1 MGAFLLDKWY
11 FDVVDEDGRAAIVH
25 AAVLR
30 YGLIHLHYGAI
41 LASTAPA
48 TKSTTHSAIH
58 HATIRAG
65 DMPLTSARGT
75 SWTCNSLDLSINC
88 SPVPPN
94 PPHPTPIPPPHRL
107 LENDDGFIDWGP
119 IHQHAS
125 VDLRTPDFAIRG
137 LGYAERLTMTLRPWD
152 MPIDAMHWG
161 RWIGT
166 SSSMVWL
173 CWEGPVPKTLVL
185 LNEPAAS
192 DSDDPHDA
200 GSANKSTESTDSSV
214 TPGLI
219 KSRHASL
226 SLSNSR
232 SLRDE
237 SLADSLLSIIP
248 GLRSW
253 APARTL
259 AAHERRWLSRGTLT
273 RPDHSAEQG
282 WAIHEEVRFDGSS
295 PRAGENPHQT
305 SDPPSAGVP

>member
-11 FDVVDEDGRAAIVH
+11 FDVVDNDGRAAIVH
-25 AAVLR
+25 AAALR

-41 LASTAPA
+41 LASTSPA
-48 TKSTTHSAIH
+48 ANPPSPLY

-65 DMPLTSARGT
+65 DMPITSARGT
-75 SWTCNSLDLSINC
+75 SWTCDSLDLSVNC
-88 SPVPPN
+88 SPVELIS
-94 PPHPTPIPPPHRL
+94 PHPTPIPPPHRL
-107 LENDDGFIDWGP
+107 LECDDGSIDWGP
-119 IHQHAS
+119 IHQRAI
-125 VDLRTPDFAIRG
+125 VDLRTPGFSIRG

-152 MPIDAMHWG
+152 MPIDVMHWG
-161 RWIGT
+161 RWIGEST
-166 SSSMVWL
+166 SMVWL

-185 LNEPAAS
+185 VDAPHPNDPGETLGTRATTSPTEPTDAS
-192 DSDDPHDA
+192 VNP
-200 GSANKSTESTDSSV
+200 N
-214 TPGLI
+214 LI

-226 SLSNSR
+226 SLSDSR

-259 AAHERRWLSRGTLT
+259 AARERRWLSRGTLT
-273 RPDHSAEQG
+273 RPNRTAEQG
-282 WAIHEEVRFDGSS
+282 WAIHEEVRFDCSS
-295 PRAGENPHQT
+295 PSAGDRPRQA

>member
-11 FDVVDEDGRAAIVH
+11 FDAVDEGGRTAIIH

-41 LASTAPA
+41 LASTSPA
-48 TKSTTHSAIH
+48 ATADSHPPIH

-65 DMPLTSARGT
+65 DMPITSARGT
-75 SWTCNSLDLSINC
+75 SWTCDSLDLSINC
-88 SPVPPN
+88 SSIEPRT
-94 PPHPTPIPPPHRL
+94 PHPTPIPPPHRL

-119 IHQHAS
+119 IHQRAIA
-125 VDLRTPDFAIRG
+125 DLRTPDFAIRG

-152 MPIDAMHWG
+152 MPIDVMHWG

-173 CWEGPVPKTLVL
+173 RWEGPVPKTLVL
-185 LNEPAAS
+185 VNAHDADNPSESLGTRTAASPAAS
-192 DSDDPHDA
+192 TDA
-200 GSANKSTESTDSSV
+200 SV
-214 TPGLI
+214 RSGLI
-219 KSRHASL
+219 SSRHASL
-226 SLSNSR
+226 SLSDSR

-248 GLRSW
+248 GLRAW

-259 AAHERRWLSRGTLT
+259 AARERRWLSRGTLT
-273 RPDHSAEQG
+273 RPNHLAEQG

-295 PRAGENPHQT
+295 PSAGDIPRRAN
-305 SDPPSAGVP
+305 DPPNAGVP

>member
-11 FDVVDEDGRAAIVH
+11 FDVVDNDGRAAIVH
-25 AAVLR
+25 AAALR

-41 LASTAPA
+41 LASTSPA
-48 TKSTTHSAIH
+48 ANPPSPLH

-65 DMPLTSARGT
+65 DMPITSARGT
-75 SWTCNSLDLSINC
+75 SWTCDSLDLSVTC
-88 SPVPPN
+88 SPDE
-94 PPHPTPIPPPHRL
+94 PHAPRAEPIPPPHRL
-107 LENDDGFIDWGP
+107 LECDDGFIDWGP
-119 IHQHAS
+119 IHQRAI
-125 VDLRTPDFAIRG
+125 VDLRTPGFSIRG

-152 MPIDAMHWG
+152 MPIDVVHWG
-161 RWIGT
+161 RWIGEST
-166 SSSMVWL
+166 SMVWL
-173 CWEGPVPKTLVL
+173 RWKGPVPKTLVL
-185 LNEPAAS
+185 VDAPHPNDPGEALGTRATTSPTEPTDAS
-192 DSDDPHDA
+192 VNPD
-200 GSANKSTESTDSSV
+200 
-214 TPGLI
+214 LI

-226 SLSNSR
+226 SLSDSR

-259 AAHERRWLSRGTLT
+259 AARERRWLSRGTPT
-273 RPDHSAEQG
+273 RPNRAAEQG

-295 PRAGENPHQT
+295 PSAGDRPRQA